1 MQENIHTQKA
11 SLDNELLRV
20 EGHYRSLLEDVSE
33 IVQIVTPGGAF
44 LYVNKAW
51 RECFGYEGSILS
63 LLSLSDLISPRIA
76 KEAMGLFRKALLE
89 HKIESTEL
97 EFVNRNG
104 KIVCLEGSIT
114 PLHKNGKAH
123 ATLGIFRDITERKK
137 NDESLSKS
145 AAYNKAIVEALPD
158 LMFLQSADGTFLDCK
173 ASENGM
179 YLLPPKEMIGKNMKD
194 IMPTQVVIDLSLIFD
209 KVFIT
214 GQTCTYE
221 YELIINGKFRHFEA
235 HLALCD
241 KDHILSL
248 VRDVTEQKKVVEAAL
263 EQQRRYHELIELGH
277 GYIITLDMRGYI
289 LSINRV
295 AALSLGYV
303 PEDLLGRSFF
313 EVFLKNDKGSFS
325 GYIEQLKDKR
335 ATSGTIK
342 VLTKRGEERYWR
354 YHNVL
359 CDDLGGGYY
368 VLSHAQDITDLKR
381 AEEEIRNLSLTD
393 ELTQLRNRRGFMLL
407 AEQQLKLS
415 RKKELLSAKEHTE
428 LLLLFIDLDEL
439 KKINDRYGHNEGDIA
454 IQEASEILKSTFRDS
469 DILAR
474 LGGDEFTVLIVDAEN
489 GTEEIIRE
497 RLNHNIDLANKRLNK
512 PYQLSMSAGL
522 IRIPANSSA
531 TIEELMEY
539 ADMVMYDEKSAK
551 KQSQIQ

>member
-1 MQENIHTQKA
+1 MQENIHTQQS
-11 SLDNELLRV
+11 SLNNELLQV
-20 EGHYRSLLEDVSE
+20 EDHYRSLLEDVSE
-33 IVQIVTPGGAF
+33 IVQIVTSGGAF

-51 RECFGYEGSILS
+51 RECFGYDGSMLG
-63 LLSLSDLISPRIA
+63 LLSLSDIISPKTAR
-76 KEAMGLFRKALLE
+76 EAMGLFRKAF
-89 HKIESTEL
+89 HQNKIESTDL

-114 PLHKNGKAH
+114 PLYKNGKAH
-123 ATLGIFRDITERKK
+123 ATLGVFRDITERKK
-137 NDESLSKS
+137 ADESLRKS

-158 LMFLQSADGTFLDCK
+158 LMFLQSSDGTFLDCK
-173 ASENGM
+173 ASGSVM
-179 YLLPPKEMIGKNMKD
+179 FLLPPEEMIGKNMRD
-194 IMPTQVVIDLSLIFD
+194 IMPTQVAIDLSLVFD

-221 YELIINGKFRHFEA
+221 YELIINGEFRHFEA
-235 HLALCD
+235 RLALCG
-241 KDHILSL
+241 KGRILSL

-313 EVFLKNDKGSFS
+313 ELFLKNDKDAFS
-325 GYIEQLKDKR
+325 GYLEKLKDKR

-368 VLSHAQDITDLKR
+368 ALSHAQDISDLKR

-415 RKKELLSAKEHTE
+415 RKKELLSDKTQTE
-428 LLLLFIDLDEL
+428 LLLLFLDLDGL
-439 KKINDRYGHNEGDIA
+439 KKINDRYGHNEGDVA
-454 IQEASEILKSTFRDS
+454 IKEASEILKATFRDS
-469 DILAR
+469 DIMAR
-474 LGGDEFTVLIVDAEN
+474 LGGDEFTVLIVDADSE
-489 GTEEIIRE
+489 TDEIIRE
-497 RLNHNIDLANKRLNK
+497 RLDHNIDLANERLNK
-512 PYQLSMSAGL
+512 PYKLSMSAGL
-522 IRIPANSSA
+522 IRVPTNSSA

-539 ADMVMYDEKSAK
+539 ADMVMYNEKSAK

>member
-1 MQENIHTQKA
+1 MQEDIHKHQA
-11 SLDNELLRV
+11 SLGNELLHV
-20 EGHYRSLLEDVSE
+20 EGYYRSLLEDVSE
-33 IVQIVTPGGAF
+33 VVQIVTPGGAF

-51 RECFGYEGSILS
+51 RECFGYEGSLLS
-63 LLSLSDLISPRIA
+63 LLSLSDLISPKIIR
-76 KEAMGLFRKALLE
+76 EAMVLFRKALNRN
-89 HKIESTEL
+89 KIEIADL

-104 KIVCLEGSIT
+104 KLISLEGSIT
-114 PLHKNGKAH
+114 PLYKNGEVN

-137 NDESLSKS
+137 ADESLTKS
-145 AAYNKAIVEALPD
+145 ATYNKAIVEALPD
-158 LMFLQSADGTFLDCK
+158 LMFLQSRDGTFLDCK
-173 ASENGM
+173 ASENEM
-179 YLLPPKEMIGKNMKD
+179 FLLPLKEMIGKNMRD

-209 KVFIT
+209 KVLIT
-214 GQTCTYE
+214 GQTYTYE
-221 YELIINGKFRHFEA
+221 YELIINGTFRHFEA
-235 HLALCD
+235 RLAVCG
-241 KDHILSL
+241 KDRILSL
-248 VRDVTEQKKVVEAAL
+248 VRDVTERKKVVEAAL

-303 PEDLLGRSFF
+303 PEELLGRSFSDI
-313 EVFLKNDKGSFS
+313 FLKNDRGSLS

-342 VLTKRGEERYWR
+342 VLTKRGEERFWR

-359 CDDLGGGYY
+359 CDDLGGGFY

-415 RKKELLSAKEHTE
+415 RKKEFVNDEKQSE
-428 LLLLFIDLDEL
+428 LLLLFIDLDGL
-439 KKINDRYGHNEGDIA
+439 KKINDRYGHNEGDTA
-454 IQEASEILKSTFRDS
+454 IKEASEILKATFRDS

-474 LGGDEFTVLIVDAEN
+474 LGGDEFTVLIVDAGDE
-489 GTEEIIRE
+489 TEDKIRE
-497 RLNHNIDLANKRLNK
+497 RLNYNIDLANKGLNK

-522 IRIPANSSA
+522 IRVPANSSA